1 MKFRC
6 NPRGSGAQL
15 TKLQNTVF
23 AKGKSI
29 MLREVYYEYQEV

>member
-6 NPRGSGAQL
+6 NPWGSAAQL

-29 MLREVYYEYQEV
+29 MLRKVYHDYQEV